1 LPTLLKL
8 AAPNM
13 LVMLAQMSTGLV
25 EVYFVA
31 RLGVDALAGASLV
44 FPVLSLIN
52 ALSQGSVGGGVV
64 TAIARAL
71 GRGQRAH
78 ANQLV
83 WYAVAIAACFGLLTS
98 AVILSAG
105 PSFYRAMGAEGGSLA
120 VASTYS
126 GMVFGGAVLI
136 WVFNLLL
143 AAVRGTGNLLLPVAI
158 VCGGVLILLPLSPT
172 LIFGLGPLP
181 AFGVAG
187 AATALLLY
195 YAGGSL

>member
-1 LPTLLKL
+1 MDRAQQSTPSSAHDQRTCVLLEASVLPTLLKL

-13 LVMLAQMSTGLV
+13 LVQFAQMSTGLM

-44 FPVLSLIN
+44 FPVLSLIT
-52 ALSQGSVGGGVV
+52 AVSQGSVGGGVV
-64 TAIARAL
+64 AAIARAF

-83 WYAVAIAACFGLLTS
+83 WYAVAIAALFGLLTS

-105 PSFYRAMGAEGGSLA
+105 PLFYRAMGAEGASLA
-120 VASTYS
+120 VATTYS
-126 GMVFGGAVLI
+126 GIVFGGAILI

-143 AAVRGTGNLLLPVAI
+143 AAVRGTGKFFF
-158 VCGGVLILLPLSPT
+158 CRSPS
-172 LIFGLGPLP
+172 F
-181 AFGVAG
+181 AAG
-187 AATALLLY
+187 C
-195 YAGGSL
+195 